1 MTNLTPTRKE
11 DVSTTE
17 IEKFQF
23 QNVPSTDE
31 GGLIINTEVRVV
43 SIDGEPWFVAKDV
56 TDILGFKDS
65 VNAIKQHVL
74 PGQSTVVDCHLGGPN
89 PRRTVINESGLY
101 RLIMRSNVPAA
112 AKFQAWV
119 TDEVLP
125 TIRKTGAYVD
135 PNTELANKIA
145 AGDVEAMM
153 EGFAKTLQI
162 AKEARAKVRELEA
175 KVEEDK
181 PYVEAS
187 KEFFDMEGLYS
198 LRDAA
203 RKMGVPPFA
212 FNDILRSWNW
222 IDEKGTAAK
231 AYAVSMGYA
240 ENRVYIHPGS
250 GAATTQGRLTNKGL
264 ERAAIKLEKEGAW
277 VGYAAR

>member
-11 DVSTTE
+11 DMSTTE

-23 QNVPSTDE
+23 QNVPSADE
-31 GGLIINTEVRVV
+31 GGLIINAEVRVV
-43 SIDGEPWFVAKDV
+43 SIDGEPWFVAADV
-56 TDILGFKDS
+56 CRILGIQNPTDALKSLDNDERASFNLGPS
-65 VNAIKQHVL
+65 TSANIVNE
-74 PGQSTVVDCHLGGPN
+74 P
-89 PRRTVINESGLY
+89 GLY
-101 RLIMRSNVPAA
+101 SLILRSRKPE
-112 AKFQAWV
+112 AKVFKRWI
-119 TDEVLP
+119 THEVLP

-162 AKEARAKVRELEA
+162 AQEARAKVRELEA

>member
-23 QNVPSTDE
+23 QNVPSADE
-31 GGLIINTEVRVV
+31 GGLIINAEVRVV

-56 TDILGFKDS
+56 RDVLGLGRSSIALLDADEKGVQTLDS
-65 VNAIKQHVL
+65 
-74 PGQSTVVDCHLGGPN
+74 PSGQQKY
-89 PRRTVINESGLY
+89 TVINESGLY
-101 RLIMRSNVPAA
+101 SLILRSSKPQ
-112 AKFQAWV
+112 AKAFKKWV
-119 TDEVLP
+119 TAEVLP

-264 ERAAIKLEKEGAW
+264 ERAAIKLEKEGSW

>member
-23 QNVPSTDE
+23 QNVPSADE
-31 GGLIINTEVRVV
+31 GGLIINAEVRVV

-56 TDILGFKDS
+56 RDVLGLGRSSIALLDADEKGVQTLDS
-65 VNAIKQHVL
+65 
-74 PGQSTVVDCHLGGPN
+74 PSGQQKY
-89 PRRTVINESGLY
+89 TVINESGLY
-101 RLIMRSNVPAA
+101 SLILRSSKPQ
-112 AKFQAWV
+112 AKAFKKWV
-119 TDEVLP
+119 TAEVLP

-162 AKEARAKVRELEA
+162 AQEARAKVRELEA

>member
-145 AGDVEAMM
+145 GRRCRGHDGRLRQDAPDRQGGPGQGPGAG
-153 EGFAKTLQI
+153 G
-162 AKEARAKVRELEA
+162 
-175 KVEEDK
+175 
-181 PYVEAS
+181 
-187 KEFFDMEGLYS
+187 
-198 LRDAA
+198 
-203 RKMGVPPFA
+203 
-212 FNDILRSWNW
+212 
-222 IDEKGTAAK
+222 
-231 AYAVSMGYA
+231 
-240 ENRVYIHPGS
+240 
-250 GAATTQGRLTNKGL
+250 QGRGGQALRRGVEGVL
-264 ERAAIKLEKEGAW
+264 RHGGAVLAA
-277 VGYAAR
+277 